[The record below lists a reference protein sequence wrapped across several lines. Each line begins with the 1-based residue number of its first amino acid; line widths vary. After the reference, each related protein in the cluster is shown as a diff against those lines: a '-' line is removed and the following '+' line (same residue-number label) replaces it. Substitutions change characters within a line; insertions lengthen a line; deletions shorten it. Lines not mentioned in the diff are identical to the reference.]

1 LTRPLRVHVAGGF
14 YHVTLR
20 GNHRQPIFSSDQDR
34 SLLNSIVAHALS
46 RYGARLHA
54 YCWMTNH
61 LHLLLEVGQ
70 EPLTGLM
77 RHIASGYARAY
88 QKKLET
94 TGHLFERRYHALLV
108 DADSY
113 LLELLRYVH
122 LNPVVAKLVAAPHE
136 FRWSSHHA
144 YLGFAVDPWV
154 TTEFALRMF
163 ADSPGRARARYRE
176 FLDCEVGALKS
187 PLDEARGEG
196 GQFLGSDE
204 FIQRVSPPARCVTG
218 ITLGAII
225 EAACAEF
232 GMDRTRLGAVSRST
246 LIARVRARVAA
257 RALDLGVAS
266 LSKVAREVGCDR
278 KTLRDAMRRYED
290 TAE

>member
-1 LTRPLRVHVAGGF
+1 
-14 YHVTLR
+14 LR
-20 GNHRQPIFSSDQDR
+20 GNHRQAIFDSDQDR
-34 SLLNSIVAHALS
+34 LLLNSIVAHALE
-46 RYGARLHA
+46 RHEARLHA

-61 LHLLLEVGQ
+61 LHLMLQVGH
-70 EPLTGLM
+70 EPLAGVM

-113 LLELLRYVH
+113 LLELLRYIH
-122 LNPVVAKLVAAPHE
+122 FNPVTAKLVAKPHE

-144 YLGFAVDPWV
+144 YLGVAVDPWV

-163 ADSPGRARARYRE
+163 ADSPDRARARYCE
-176 FLDCEVGALKS
+176 FLNCDVQTLKS

-196 GQFLGSDE
+196 GQFLGSDD
-204 FIQRVSPPARCVTG
+204 FIQRVSPPAKR
-218 ITLGAII
+218 ITELTLAAII

-232 GMDRTRLGAVSRST
+232 GISRARLGTLARSE
-246 LIARVRARVAA
+246 LIARVRARVAS
-257 RALDLGVAS
+257 RALELGVAS
-266 LSKVAREVGCDR
+266 LSEVAREVGCDR

-290 TAE
+290 KVK

>member
-1 LTRPLRVHVAGGF
+1 MTRPLRVHVPDGF

-20 GNHRQPIFSSDQDR
+20 GNHRQAIFSSDQDR
-34 SLLNSIVAHALS
+34 LLLNSIVAHALDRHES
-46 RYGARLHA
+46 RLHA

-61 LHLLLEVGQ
+61 LHLLIQVGQ
-70 EPLTGLM
+70 KPLAGVM
-77 RHIASGYARAY
+77 HCIASGYARAY

-113 LLELLRYVH
+113 LLELLRYIH
-122 LNPVVAKLVAAPHE
+122 LNPVAARLAARPHD

-144 YLGFAVDPWV
+144 YLGVAVDPWV

-163 ADSPGRARARYRE
+163 ADSPSRARARYRE
-176 FLDCEVGALKS
+176 FLNCEVATLKS

-196 GQFLGSDE
+196 DQFLGSDE
-204 FIQRVSPPARCVTG
+204 FIQRVSHPARRAAST
-218 ITLGAII
+218 TLGAII

-232 GMDRTRLGAVSRST
+232 GLDRARLGAVARSELVT
-246 LIARVRARVAA
+246 RVRARVAA

-266 LSKVAREVGCDR
+266 LSEVAREVGCDR
-278 KTLRDAMRRYED
+278 KTLRDAIRRYED
-290 TAE
+290 PRE